1 MKEVECSERW
11 ESEDELQLR
20 QIIIH
25 CQIKRRL
32 GIRYSHGYRV
42 TLKSEINT
50 NKYVRSQEL
59 CNV

>member
-32 GIRYSHGYRV
+32 GIRYCIV
-42 TLKSEINT
+42 TVTE
-50 NKYVRSQEL
+50 
-59 CNV
+59 